1 MWCIIAFVSAFQILH
16 CISDRA
22 ISWLLKFLAVLLHYC
37 GYLSPRMLRVSQ
49 PLPSSIY
56 IRDKF
61 VQGEDGLVSKY
72 VVCITCHTLYKYSN
86 CFEAQS
92 RGQRVRKTCTAIVN
106 SKVCG
111 EYLLK
116 DVVLRSG
123 RAKFS
128 PYNCF
133 CYCSLISTLQRLL
146 LRPGFVDMCEETRNN
161 HCFQSRSDVYQGRIW
176 RDF

>member
-1 MWCIIAFVSAFQILH
+1 
-16 CISDRA
+16 
-22 ISWLLKFLAVLLHYC
+22 
-37 GYLSPRMLRVSQ
+37 MLRVSQ

-92 RGQRVRKTCTAIVN
+92 CGQRVRKTCTAIVN

-176 RDF
+176 RDFLAVDGIDFLSAAFCYGLMLNIDWFQPFEHHTYSLGWF